1 METRAPKSKK
11 SGIGKTMENDLNN
24 TAALYVRWSSTEK
37 TNDNRGD
44 QNMSLAAQKAEAE
57 KFAQSLGLTVV
68 KIYSEPLG
76 TSVSRFSDKETK
88 VFNQALEDADELQKQ
103 RVILAPEAFRKE
115 ERKFRRKTANLQ
127 RKVQQR
133 NQEFIRLKA
142 FATRKYEQER
152 AQALLSVA
160 KKNNFTLVLRRRE
173 VLVSADFLDIT
184 KMVLE
189 TLNARKKS
197 FKLPDDINKI
207 EN

>member
-1 METRAPKSKK
+1 MKTRSLPFFVAFVSIILLAIPSVASSKNEPVSIKLGVVNLDDVTRLSLMSKDIARQIDARRKEFRDEIKKEEESLRKS
-11 SGIGKTMENDLNN
+11 
-24 TAALYVRWSSTEK
+24 
-37 TNDNRGD
+37 
-44 QNMSLAAQKAEAE
+44 
-57 KFAQSLGLTVV
+57 
-68 KIYSEPLG
+68 
-76 TSVSRFSDKETK
+76 
-88 VFNQALEDADELQKQ
+88 ADELQKQ

-184 KMVLE
+184 KLVLE

-197 FKLPDDINKI
+197 FKLPDDISKI

>member
-1 METRAPKSKK
+1 MKTRFTPYFIAVVSIIILAMPSVAASSQDKPVSIKLGVVNLDDVTRLSLMSKDIARQIDARRKKFRDEIKKEEESLRKS
-11 SGIGKTMENDLNN
+11 
-24 TAALYVRWSSTEK
+24 A
-37 TNDNRGD
+37 DN
-44 QNMSLAAQKAEAE
+44 
-57 KFAQSLGLTVV
+57 
-68 KIYSEPLG
+68 
-76 TSVSRFSDKETK
+76 
-88 VFNQALEDADELQKQ
+88 LQKQ
-103 RVILAPEAFRKE
+103 RVILAPEALRKE
-115 ERKFRRKTANLQ
+115 ERKFRQKTATLQ

-152 AQALLSVA
+152 AQALLAVA

-184 KMVLE
+184 KLVLE

-197 FKLPDDINKI
+197 FKLPDDISKI

>member
-1 METRAPKSKK
+1 MKTRFTPFFIAVVSIIILAMQPIAASSQDKPVSIKLGVVNLDDVTRLSLMSKDIARQIDARRKKFRDEIKKEEESLRKS
-11 SGIGKTMENDLNN
+11 
-24 TAALYVRWSSTEK
+24 A
-37 TNDNRGD
+37 DN
-44 QNMSLAAQKAEAE
+44 
-57 KFAQSLGLTVV
+57 
-68 KIYSEPLG
+68 
-76 TSVSRFSDKETK
+76 
-88 VFNQALEDADELQKQ
+88 LQKQ

-115 ERKFRRKTANLQ
+115 ERKFRQKTAALQ

-152 AQALLSVA
+152 AQALLAVA

-184 KMVLE
+184 KLVLD
-189 TLNARKKS
+189 TLNARKQS
-197 FKLPDDINKI
+197 FKLPDDISKI

>member
-1 METRAPKSKK
+1 MKIRFKPYFIAIVS
-11 SGIGKTMENDLNN
+11 III
-24 TAALYVRWSSTEK
+24 
-37 TNDNRGD
+37 
-44 QNMSLAAQKAEAE
+44 LAM
-57 KFAQSLGLTVV
+57 
-68 KIYSEPLG
+68 P
-76 TSVSRFSDKETK
+76 SVSASSQDKPVSIKLGVVNLDDVTRLSLMSK
-88 VFNQALEDADELQKQ
+88 DIARQIDARRKKFRDEIKKEEESLRKSADNLQKQ

-115 ERKFRRKTANLQ
+115 ERKFRQKTADLQ

-152 AQALLSVA
+152 AQALLAVA

-184 KMVLE
+184 KLVLE
-189 TLNARKKS
+189 TLNARKQS
-197 FKLPDDINKI
+197 FKLPDDISKI

>member
-1 METRAPKSKK
+1 MKTRSLPFFIAFVSIILLAIPSVASSQNEPVSIKLGVVNLDDVTRLSLMSKDIARQIDARRKKFRDEIKKEEESLRKS
-11 SGIGKTMENDLNN
+11 
-24 TAALYVRWSSTEK
+24 
-37 TNDNRGD
+37 
-44 QNMSLAAQKAEAE
+44 
-57 KFAQSLGLTVV
+57 
-68 KIYSEPLG
+68 
-76 TSVSRFSDKETK
+76 
-88 VFNQALEDADELQKQ
+88 ADELQKQ

-115 ERKFRRKTANLQ
+115 ERKFRRKTATLQ

-184 KMVLE
+184 KLVLE
-189 TLNARKKS
+189 TLNARKKE
-197 FKLPDDINKI
+197 F
-207 EN
+207 

>member
-1 METRAPKSKK
+1 MKTRSLPFFIAFVSIIFLATPSVAASSQNEPVSIKLGVVNLDDVTRLSLMSKDIARQIDARRKKFRDEIKKEEESLRKS
-11 SGIGKTMENDLNN
+11 
-24 TAALYVRWSSTEK
+24 
-37 TNDNRGD
+37 
-44 QNMSLAAQKAEAE
+44 
-57 KFAQSLGLTVV
+57 
-68 KIYSEPLG
+68 
-76 TSVSRFSDKETK
+76 
-88 VFNQALEDADELQKQ
+88 ADELQKQ
-103 RVILAPEAFRKE
+103 RVILAPEAFRRE
-115 ERKFRRKTANLQ
+115 ERKFRQKTAALQ

-152 AQALLSVA
+152 AQALLAVA

-184 KMVLE
+184 KLVLE

-197 FKLPDDINKI
+197 FKLPDDISKI

>member
-1 METRAPKSKK
+1 MKTRFTPYFIAVVSIIILAMPSVAASSQDKPVSIKLGVVNLDDVTRLSLMSKDIARQIDARRKKFRDEIKKEEESLRKS
-11 SGIGKTMENDLNN
+11 
-24 TAALYVRWSSTEK
+24 A
-37 TNDNRGD
+37 DN
-44 QNMSLAAQKAEAE
+44 
-57 KFAQSLGLTVV
+57 
-68 KIYSEPLG
+68 
-76 TSVSRFSDKETK
+76 
-88 VFNQALEDADELQKQ
+88 LQKQ

-115 ERKFRRKTANLQ
+115 ERKFRQKTAALQ

-152 AQALLSVA
+152 AQALLAVA